1 MQRYWDIAGR
11 RYEGVYPIE
20 FHMVLTGEEIHRGGI
35 RAVAGTTKVQIV
47 VHGAYTDDQMK
58 NRVDQEW
65 KGLRALTRETLEGL
79 ERQGQAGT
87 WGDAPGDTDPSQPE
101 SRLLKRL
108 GQLDEALLEGRIS
121 PEQYEEM
128 KARAGQE
135 FGDS

>member
-1 MQRYWDIAGR
+1 
-11 RYEGVYPIE
+11 
-20 FHMVLTGEEIHRGGI
+20 MVLTGEEIHRGGI

-135 FGDS
+135 FGGS